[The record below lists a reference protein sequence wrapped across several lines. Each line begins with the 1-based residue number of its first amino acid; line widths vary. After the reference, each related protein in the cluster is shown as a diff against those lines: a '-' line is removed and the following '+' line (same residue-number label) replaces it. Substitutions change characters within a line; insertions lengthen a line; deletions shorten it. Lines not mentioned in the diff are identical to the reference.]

1 MDPPEGSRSKR
12 FNIKPEFRGNRLSF
26 VASIEP
32 KTVTIEEAAKPTMEQ
47 SPLTQQARP
56 EVFEPKV
63 VDLYRRLFKVR
74 ITPAFMQAN
83 AKDVRKSKMLR

>member
-1 MDPPEGSRSKR
+1 MDPPEGSRSKS
-12 FNIKPEFRGNRLSF
+12 FHAKPQFRGNRLSF

-32 KTVTIEEAAKPTMEQ
+32 KIVTIEDAAKPSMEQ

-74 ITPAFMQAN
+74 ITPALRLAHAN
-83 AKDVRKSKMLR
+83 DVRKSKMPR

>member
-1 MDPPEGSRSKR
+1 MDPPEGSQSKR
-12 FNIKPEFRGNRLSF
+12 FHIKPEFRGNRLSF

-32 KTVTIEEAAKPTMEQ
+32 KIVTIEEAAKPTMDQ

-74 ITPAFMQAN
+74 ITLALGQADAN
-83 AKDVRKSKMLR
+83 DARKLKMPR